1 MGTTAGVGIGTTIS
15 FSNPGAG
22 ATSVFIQT
30 KAIYLPG
37 HNLKTGDQVT
47 YSTGI
52 GTVKGSG
59 IIVQDETNV
68 GVGTTLADGTNLF
81 VAKINDDLI
90 GIATVR
96 VGLGTTGT
104 FRWSCKHTFNHFI
117 L

>member
-1 MGTTAGVGIGTTIS
+1 MLDLALQLESVLDLQL
-15 FSNPGAG
+15 FSQIQVRCNL
-22 ATSVFIQT
+22 SFIQT

-68 GVGTTLADGTNLF
+68 GVGTTLADGSSLF
-81 VAKINDDLI
+81 VAKITMI
-90 GIATVR
+90 
-96 VGLGTTGT
+96 
-104 FRWSCKHTFNHFI
+104 
-117 L
+117 